1 MKKEII
7 EYDKSLFDKSLI
19 IILKKC
25 ILNFTCLS
33 VTGLRIIQNIKAF
46 IITINL
52 LCSIQVLPKFDQEI
66 QSSDDRHSE
75 DEKIAVEEGIVKHFL
90 S

>member
-1 MKKEII
+1 MHI
-7 EYDKSLFDKSLI
+7 
-19 IILKKC
+19 
-25 ILNFTCLS
+25 NFTCLS
-33 VTGLRIIQNIKAF
+33 VAGLRIIQNIQAF

-52 LCSIQVLPKFDQEI
+52 LCNVQVLPKFDQEI

-75 DEKIAVEEGIVKHFL
+75 NEKIAVEEGIVKLFM